1 MAWTFKNQSLLLTV
15 IAGLGV
21 LVAALGAMSS
31 IGHNVVLTL
40 LVGLMAGITW
50 IAYCAHVR
58 QHALG
63 QLLGHLRQVL
73 RGKLEES
80 KQVQLVSTGDEV
92 GDLAVSLRD
101 LRDWLSQIHTG
112 TEALSNG
119 DLTIWLDARSDEDQ
133 IARSFTSAQDAVRGV
148 VGEAKT
154 LVEQA
159 ALGRYQSE
167 AISSRYQG
175 VFGELIE
182 QLNELMLASSTPI
195 KETRLVLGRVAARD
209 LSVRMH
215 GEYKGDWNEVKE
227 SLNTA
232 ISNLEEALAQV
243 TVAADQVGT
252 AAQEI
257 TSGNQHQAEAA
268 TQQASAL
275 DEVNSRVQKF
285 AGDGKRTAHNA
296 EQARSMAQAA
306 SEAARTGD
314 RSMSEL
320 SQAMDQIKSTSDRT
334 AQIVRTIDEIA
345 FQTNLLALNAAVEAA
360 RAGDA
365 GKGFAVVAEE
375 VRNLAMRSADAAR
388 STSLMIADSVKSADR
403 GVELN
408 ANVAK
413 SLSQIQ
419 TQVGNVVEV
428 MEEISAAVTTQ
439 AEGVVGINRMV
450 EDLSRNTQSSAATTE
465 QSASA
470 ALELSSQAESLRD
483 LVSVF
488 KVSAHSAEQRGSS
501 SAEPS
506 HRLPE
511 RNLKRA
517 AGAEEFDFVDDADL
531 ASF

>member
-1 MAWTFKNQSLLLTV
+1 MA
-15 IAGLGV
+15 
-21 LVAALGAMSS
+21 
-31 IGHNVVLTL
+31 IGHLK
-40 LVGLMAGITW
+40 
-50 IAYCAHVR
+50 
-58 QHALG
+58 
-63 QLLGHLRQVL
+63 QLL

-80 KQVQLVSTGDEV
+80 KLVQQATPEDEV
-92 GDLAVSLRD
+92 GELLVSLRE
-101 LRDWLSQIHTG
+101 LRDWLSGIHAG
-112 TEALSNG
+112 TEALSKG
-119 DLTIWLDARSDEDQ
+119 DLTIWLDARSDQDQ
-133 IARSFTSAQDAVRGV
+133 IARSFTKAQDAVRGV
-148 VGEAKT
+148 VGEART

-159 ALGRYQSE
+159 ALGRHQSE
-167 AISSRYQG
+167 VTSRYQG
-175 VFGELIE
+175 VFGELFE
-182 QLNELMLASSTPI
+182 QLNALMLASATPI
-195 KETRLVLGRVAARD
+195 KETRMVLGRVAARD
-209 LSVRMH
+209 LSARME
-215 GEYKGDWNEVKE
+215 GEYQGDWNEVKE
-227 SLNTA
+227 SLNAA
-232 ISNLEEALAQV
+232 IGNLEEALAQV

-275 DEVNSRVQKF
+275 DEVTSRVQKF

-320 SQAMDQIKSTSDRT
+320 CQAMDQIKSTSDRT

-413 SLSQIQ
+413 SFSQIQ

-488 KVSAHSAEQRGSS
+488 KLTGPV
-501 SAEPS
+501 AEPY
-506 HRLPE
+506 RVQPQE
-511 RNLKRA
+511 QARQAPAGKLKRA
-517 AGAEEFDFVDDADL
+517 AGAEEFDYSDDDDL